1 VSLSWA
7 ALFPLSNCFLASFLH
22 LFLFL
27 LQIEKL
33 EEARA
38 AGSDLNDEQLAK
50 VSAADDFRDEVRL
63 PLKF

>member
-1 VSLSWA
+1 
-7 ALFPLSNCFLASFLH
+7 
-22 LFLFL
+22 LFL

-50 VSAADDFRDEVRL
+50 VSAADDFKDEVKL